1 MAENQGFGSFRH
13 LAVRFFGALDPRG
26 PAPDSEI
33 WALGWLVPG
42 ERDLWRRMSGPDR
55 RHAAGVAREVAGL
68 LGWTVDSASGAGAGA
83 FGAGASGAGAATPGA
98 GAATPGAGAGASGA
112 SGAGASGAS
121 GASGVGEP
129 AREVMASALLHDV
142 GKVESGLGT
151 FARVAV
157 TLAAIGL
164 GRDRLVAASTSTGLR
179 RRVSDY
185 LTHDQIGAELLRQA
199 GSHPDTVAWAG
210 EHHLPPERWT
220 LDRRVA
226 DALKA
231 ADGD

>member
-83 FGAGASGAGAATPGA
+83 
-98 GAATPGAGAGASGA
+98 SGA
-112 SGAGASGAS
+112 SGA
-121 GASGVGEP
+121 GEP

-157 TLAAIGL
+157 TLAAMGL

-185 LTHDQIGAELLRQA
+185 LTHDQIGA
-199 GSHPDTVAWAG
+199 
-210 EHHLPPERWT
+210 
-220 LDRRVA
+220 
-226 DALKA
+226 
-231 ADGD
+231 